1 MGVFCMN
8 GGGIAISLSCVVV
21 VKPWVYISCTCP
33 CGGVFKSEVAGE
45 GSKPLCVELGE
56 KFETR
61 VLSVRKEEST
71 RFRLAAR
78 RNRGWGGGYLVRNC
92 IGESWGVIDRSVGQ
106 ICRSDLAHSLP
117 VPTTLLFPVEGRI
130 VE

>member
-33 CGGVFKSEVAGE
+33 CGGVVKSEVAGE

-56 KFETR
+56 KFEIN

-71 RFRLAAR
+71 LFQISIRLFAIAMEGFTLLETAAR
-78 RNRGWGGGYLVRNC
+78 SH
-92 IGESWGVIDRSVGQ
+92 GE
-106 ICRSDLAHSLP
+106 
-117 VPTTLLFPVEGRI
+117 
-130 VE
+130 